1 MNGCE
6 GFGREEKGI
15 EEGKSYL
22 RTDLGVD
29 EDRII
34 AAIASLSRK
43 AGRSKVTWVR

>member
-22 RTDLGVD
+22 RMDLGVD
-29 EDRII
+29 EDRIDD
-34 AAIASLSRK
+34 
-43 AGRSKVTWVR
+43 GCNSKPKQESWEK